1 MLILESLTAGIC
13 AYVVFAILMQPG
25 MILGFYGDLVV
36 KWYNEWPRKWAW
48 IAKPLGYCGTCFSG
62 QFGFWWFV
70 IRYSPTD
77 FFALVV
83 FTLQTIFFFT
93 LISNIKDK
101 LNGSK

>member
-70 IRYSPTD
+70 VWYEFSLFGLI
-77 FFALVV
+77 A
-83 FTLQTIFFFT
+83 FTLQAIFFFV
-93 LISNIKDK
+93 LITNIFKK
-101 LNGSK
+101 LNGTI